1 MKTYFAT
8 LIIAALVTFL
18 VTPFVRRL
26 AFRYGAVDE
35 PSERKVHR
43 GIIPR
48 LGGIGIY
55 LGVMIP
61 IPFIFLLDNQIAMD
75 LTMDRQLL
83 VVLFTGATIIL
94 GLGIYDDFKDA
105 KPLVKLLFQTGV
117 ALILFFGGFQIE
129 SLKLPGGEEMELPL
143 ALSLMLSVLW
153 IVGITNAI
161 NLLDGIDGLVS
172 GVTAFI
178 SLALAIINV
187 ASMEDKLIAVLTL
200 ALAGACI
207 GFLPYNFSPARIFLG
222 DSGSLLIG
230 VFLACIG
237 ISALFK
243 SSTGNSGLLIIPMIL
258 FGLPLFDTTS
268 VMITRARKGRSLFQ
282 ADKNHVHHR
291 LLSKGLSQKQAS
303 YLLYTVSATLSFL
316 AVLFSWQQT
325 PEIIMGGICVLIAVI
340 FWLIWLWKLRNKLL

>member
-8 LIIAALVTFL
+8 LILSAIVTFL

-48 LGGIGIY
+48 LGGLGIY
-55 LGVMIP
+55 LGVLMP
-61 IPFIFLLDNQIAMD
+61 IPLIFLLDNEIAAN
-75 LTMDRQLL
+75 LSQKAHLL
-83 VVLFTGATIIL
+83 VALFLGATIIL
-94 GLGIYDDFKDA
+94 GLGIYDDFKEA
-105 KPLVKLLFQTGV
+105 KPSLKLVFQMGV
-117 ALILFFGGFQIE
+117 ALLLYFAGFEIR
-129 SLKLPGGEEMELPL
+129 SLNIPGGSEVELPFVL
-143 ALSLMLSVLW
+143 GLMLTCLW

-161 NLLDGIDGLVS
+161 NLLDGIDGLVT
-172 GVTAFI
+172 GVTGFI
-178 SLALAIINV
+178 SLALALINIV
-187 ASMEDKLIAVLTL
+187 TVHDKFIAILTL

-237 ISALFK
+237 VESLFK
-243 SSTGNSGLLIIPMIL
+243 TSTENSGLLIIPMIL

-268 VMITRARKGRSLFQ
+268 VMITRARKGRSIFQ
-282 ADKNHVHHR
+282 ADKSHVHHR
-291 LLSKGLSQKQAS
+291 LLQKGLSQKQAS
-303 YLLYTVSATLSFL
+303 YLLYTVSATLSFI
-316 AVLFSWQQT
+316 AVLFTWKQT
-325 PEIIMGGICVLIAVI
+325 PEIIMGGICVVIAVVC
-340 FWLIWLWKLRNKLL
+340 WLIWLWKLRNRPL

>member
-8 LIIAALVTFL
+8 LIISALVTFL

-26 AFRYGAVDE
+26 AFKYGAVDE

-48 LGGIGIY
+48 LGGIGIF
-55 LGVMIP
+55 LGILAP
-61 IPFIFLLDNQIAMD
+61 IPFIFFLENEVSTD
-75 LTMDRQLL
+75 LIIDQNLLL
-83 VVLFTGATIIL
+83 VLLTGAMIIL

-105 KPLVKLLFQTGV
+105 KPIVKLAFQTGV

-129 SLKLPGGEEMELPL
+129 SLTLPGGDEMKLPL
-143 ALSLMLSVLW
+143 LLRLFLTVLW

-161 NLLDGIDGLVS
+161 NLLDGIDGLVT

-187 ASMEDKLIAVLTL
+187 VVVQDRFIAILTL
-200 ALAGACI
+200 ALAGACL

-230 VFLACIG
+230 VILACIG
-237 ISALFK
+237 VNALFQ
-243 SSTGNSGLLIIPMIL
+243 SSTGNSGLLVIPMIL

-268 VMITRARKGRSLFQ
+268 VMITRARKGKSIFE

-291 LLSKGLSQKQAS
+291 LLRRGLSQKQAL
-303 YLLYTVSATLSFL
+303 YLLYTVAATLSFL
-316 AVLFSWQQT
+316 AALLSWKQT
-325 PEIIMGGICVLIAVI
+325 PEIIMGGICVILAVC
-340 FWLIWLWKLRNKLL
+340 FWLVWLWKLRNKVL

>member
-1 MKTYFAT
+1 MKTFFAT
-8 LIIAALVTFL
+8 LIISALVTFL

-26 AFRYGAVDE
+26 ASRYGAVDA

-48 LGGIGIY
+48 LGGIGVF
-55 LGVMIP
+55 LGILIP
-61 IPFIFLLDNQIAMD
+61 IPLIFQLDNIIASD
-75 LTMDRQLL
+75 LTSNKYLL
-83 VVLFTGATIIL
+83 ISLIIGATIIL
-94 GLGIYDDFKDA
+94 ALGIYDDFKDA
-105 KPLVKLLFQTGV
+105 KPIFKLAIQTIV
-117 ALILFFGGFQIE
+117 ALILFFGGFRIE
-129 SLKLPGGEEMELPL
+129 TLNISGGNEMALPF
-143 ALSLMLSVLW
+143 ALQLILSVLW
-153 IVGITNAI
+153 MVGITNAI

-187 ASMEDKLIAVLTL
+187 YGEQGQFISVISL

-230 VFLACIG
+230 AILSCIG
-237 ISALFK
+237 IKALFHT
-243 SSTGNSGLLIIPMIL
+243 SSDNAGILIIPMIL

-268 VMITRARKGRSLFQ
+268 VMITRARKGKSIFQ

-291 LLSKGLSQKQAS
+291 LLRWGLTQKQAS
-303 YLLYTVSATLSFL
+303 YLLYLVTATLSFI
-316 AVLFSWQQT
+316 AVIFSWSLG
-325 PEIIMGGICVLIAVI
+325 PDIIMGGVCVLLAVF
-340 FWLIWLWKLRNKLL
+340 FWIVWLWKLRNKIL

>member
-8 LIIAALVTFL
+8 LILSALTTFL

-26 AFRYGAVDE
+26 AFRFGAVDE

-48 LGGIGIY
+48 LGGLGIY
-55 LGVMIP
+55 LGAMLP
-61 IPFIFLLDNQIAMD
+61 IFFIYFLDNDITQN
-75 LTMDRQLL
+75 LGEKTQLL
-83 VVLFTGATIIL
+83 VALFTAATIIL
-94 GLGIYDDFKDA
+94 GLGIYDDFKEA
-105 KPLVKLLFQTGV
+105 KP
-117 ALILFFGGFQIE
+117 
-129 SLKLPGGEEMELPL
+129 SLKLVFQMAVALLLFFSGFEIRSLNIPGGNEIELPFPMRL
-143 ALSLMLSVLW
+143 VLTSLW

-161 NLLDGIDGLVS
+161 NLLDGIDGLVT

-178 SLALAIINV
+178 SLALAIINLV
-187 ASMEDKLIAVLTL
+187 ALHDKFIAILTL

-237 ISALFK
+237 VQSLFK
-243 SSTGNSGLLIIPMIL
+243 TSTENSGLLIIPMIL

-268 VMITRARKGRSLFQ
+268 VMITRASKGRSIFE

-291 LLSKGLSQKQAS
+291 LLRKGLSQKQAS
-303 YLLYTVSATLSFL
+303 YLLYIVSATLSFV
-316 AVLFSWQQT
+316 AVLFTWRQT
-325 PEIIMGGICVLIAVI
+325 KEIIMGGVCVVIAVVL
-340 FWLIWLWKLRNKLL
+340 WLLWAWNMRKRAH